1 MGRYRMTE
9 RESIIC
15 LPFHL
20 MEMLAEWFVVLYEIF
35 KVSLPILKQAFLNR
49 FQSLISSIVSR
60 TDLKQDPTEPVA
72 DYLHRATQYNKYKS
86 VTDDFL
92 VTLTL

>member
-1 MGRYRMTE
+1 M
-9 RESIIC
+9 C

-20 MEMLAEWFVVLYEIF
+20 MEMLAEWFAVLSDKF

-49 FQSLISSIVSR
+49 FQSLISSIVRR
-60 TDLKQDPTEPVA
+60 TDLKQGPTEPVA
-72 DYLHRATQYNKYKS
+72 DYMHRATQYNKYKS
-86 VTDDFL
+86 VAEDFL